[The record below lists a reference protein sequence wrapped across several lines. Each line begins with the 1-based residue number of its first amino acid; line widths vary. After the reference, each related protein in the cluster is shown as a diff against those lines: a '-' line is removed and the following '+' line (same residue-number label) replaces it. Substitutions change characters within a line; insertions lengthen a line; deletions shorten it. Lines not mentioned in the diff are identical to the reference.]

1 MVPTDPLRQH
11 RQAATSGFPKAAL
24 ETLLG
29 ASVRVYLQD
38 IESPTPCPSPQP
50 TSALLKTEISTLHS
64 RAYSV
69 SPTNRRVVEPTFQN
83 YLQILRSFLSSTNMQ
98 SKYDRKKKSP
108 HFVIYLTL
116 LGVS

>member
-1 MVPTDPLRQH
+1 MVPTDPLRQL

-50 TSALLKTEISTLHS
+50 TSALPENKRSQLYI
-64 RAYSV
+64 
-69 SPTNRRVVEPTFQN
+69 PEPTLALLPLEGLLNQLFK
-83 YLQILRSFLSSTNMQ
+83 I
-98 SKYDRKKKSP
+98 
-108 HFVIYLTL
+108 IYKF
-116 LGVS
+116 